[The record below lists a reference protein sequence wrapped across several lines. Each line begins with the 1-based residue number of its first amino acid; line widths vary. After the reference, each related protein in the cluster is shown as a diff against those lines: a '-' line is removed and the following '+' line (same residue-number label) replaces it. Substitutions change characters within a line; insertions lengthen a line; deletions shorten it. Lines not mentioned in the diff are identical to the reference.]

1 MTDSSLEQLKQ
12 ELDERAKAV
21 VDSAAG
27 DLREAYAGEDD
38 GQVRAARAELEAAEA
53 AVVELKPARTWRPA
67 PRGAS
72 RRGGPALRAGA
83 GGRATRGSGSERHR
97 EHAGA
102 PALGCRDDQRL
113 AAVQVGPKS
122 HPGTRRPHR
131 AGPGRDERAAVEL
144 LLGARTLR
152 PRTRTPRRRRTRAA
166 AAEMAR
172 QSLAATGGGCRHASP
187 RGAAGGRGLGRAE
200 MPLKPCPGCGRL
212 VPTSRE
218 RCAVASRRGTARPT
232 LDLRSRGPDRPQVQ
246 NRTKIHPFAARP
258 PVFRRFRRVP
268 SAQGERGGRGS
279 SVALRPTALPVRTPL
294 QGDGSHGLPRQAAR
308 SYLRAKKTAR
318 DVEGGCLP

>member
-1 MTDSSLEQLKQ
+1 
-12 ELDERAKAV
+12 V
-21 VDSAAG
+21 
-27 DLREAYAGEDD
+27 
-38 GQVRAARAELEAAEA
+38 
-53 AVVELKPARTWRPA
+53 
-67 PRGAS
+67 S

-83 GGRATRGSGSERHR
+83 GGRPTRGSGGQRHP

-102 PALGCRDDQRL
+102 PALGCRDDHRL

-144 LLGARTLR
+144 LLRARTRR

-166 AAEMAR
+166 TAAMAR

-187 RGAAGGRGLGRAE
+187 RGAAGRRGLGRAE

-212 VPTSRE
+212 VPTSPE

-232 LDLRSRGPDRPQVQ
+232 LHLRSRGPGRHQVQ
-246 NRTKIHPFAARP
+246 NRTKVHLFAARP
-258 PVFRRFRRVP
+258 PVLRRFRRLP
-268 SAQGERGGRGS
+268 SAQGERGGRGT
-279 SVALRPTALPVRTPL
+279 SVSLGPAALLVRTRCRGMVRTACL
-294 QGDGSHGLPRQAAR
+294 AKPRAPTSGQEKPR
-308 SYLRAKKTAR
+308 GR
-318 DVEGGCLP
+318 G